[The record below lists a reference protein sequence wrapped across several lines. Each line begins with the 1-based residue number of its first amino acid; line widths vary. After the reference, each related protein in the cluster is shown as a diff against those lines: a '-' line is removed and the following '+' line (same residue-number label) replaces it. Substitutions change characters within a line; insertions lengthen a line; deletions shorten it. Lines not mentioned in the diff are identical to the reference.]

1 MMGITKE
8 DVMRIAELARLEFG
22 PEEAEKFASQLGDI
36 LGYAAKLDEID
47 TKGKEPLTHA
57 QEMVNVMRE
66 DVPVEGLT
74 QEQALMNAPQ
84 RKGEFFLVPR
94 IMDNSQED

>member
-1 MMGITKE
+1 MGITRE
-8 DVMRIAELARLEFG
+8 DVMKIAELARLEFK
-22 PEEAEKFASQLGDI
+22 PEEADRYASQLGDI

-47 TKGKEPLTHA
+47 TEGKEPLTHA

-66 DVPVEGLT
+66 DVAVQGLT
-74 QEQALMNAPQ
+74 HEQALMNAPQ

-94 IMDNSQED
+94 IMDNSEED